1 MTPTD
6 SNDARLPLMKRLF
19 ALLLLIPL
27 LGCRREKSADV
38 SDYESRDSQGSGYTF
53 IVYPGARLLT
63 ELTDLR
69 RKAQSTLANGSG
81 APPQAVY
88 DTDASVEAVATF
100 YAKQYGYGKVARDA
114 TGNFSSASPPAY
126 YRTGDLAQD
135 NAGMKSVLDRL
146 GFKADLSKAVGTYE
160 GAQISAQPSRP
171 AVTLTR
177 PYFDVTKSQVVNR
190 TLIIMYRE

>member
-1 MTPTD
+1 
-6 SNDARLPLMKRLF
+6 MKRLF
-19 ALLLLIPL
+19 ALLLLIPM

-38 SDYESRDSQGSGYTF
+38 SDYESRDAQGSGYTF
-53 IVYPGARLLT
+53 IVYPGARLLP

-69 RKAQSTLANGSG
+69 RKAQSSLSGSA

-88 DTDASVEAVATF
+88 DTNASVEDVASF
-100 YAKQYGYGKVARDA
+100 YAKQYGYGKVAPDA
-114 TGNFSSASPPAY
+114 TGNFSSAAPPAY
-126 YRTGDLAQD
+126 YRGGDLAHD
-135 NAGMKSVLDRL
+135 NAGMKAVLDKIGL
-146 GFKADLSKAVGTYE
+146 KADLSKAVGTYK

-177 PYFDVTKSQVVNR
+177 PYFDISKSQVVDR

>member
-1 MTPTD
+1 
-6 SNDARLPLMKRLF
+6 MKRLF

-27 LGCRREKSADV
+27 AGCKREKSADV
-38 SDYESRDSQGSGYTF
+38 SDYESRDAQGSGYTF
-53 IVYPGARLLT
+53 IVYPGARLLP

-69 RKAQSTLANGSG
+69 RKAQGSLNGV
-81 APPQAVY
+81 APPPQAVY
-88 DTDASVEAVATF
+88 DTDAAVEDVATF
-100 YAKQYGYGKVARDA
+100 YAKQYGYGKVAPDA
-114 TGNFSSASPPAY
+114 TGNFSSASPHAY

-135 NAGMKSVLDRL
+135 NAGMKPVLDKL
-146 GFKADLSKAVGTYE
+146 GFKADLSKAVGTYK

-190 TLIIMYRE
+190 TLIITYRE